1 MSPSRSD
8 TTLTNH
14 VHEHTPLLS
23 DVEAAKPK
31 VTPVPRTQ
39 LGGESFSLFFDS
51 IQLTLFIVIISI
63 RITEPIIFSQIF
75 PYINNFLSDLNVVE
89 DPKRIGFYSGLVV
102 CFHPLLFGVVN
113 TWTFFRRAP
122 LRLLSCCQFITSR
135 SSATNMDVNPSF
147 SLV

>member
-1 MSPSRSD
+1 MNTLHCYLMWRLQNRKSLLYREPSSVVS
-8 TTLTNH
+8 H
-14 VHEHTPLLS
+14 FH
-23 DVEAAKPK
+23 
-31 VTPVPRTQ
+31 
-39 LGGESFSLFFDS
+39 FFDS

-135 SSATNMDVNPSF
+135 SSATNTDVNPSF